1 MVRDVCAFCGTISC
15 NWLSVTYEKKG
26 KDTFARKAI
35 SVGICIAVESRTCV
49 CKNESV
55 TSATMR
61 TRMQYKCSQKKALN
75 LFHQLRKH
83 QSRHNC
89 WLHSLRASPFLFYHR
104 MRWLNASALFCSS
117 HLTIIPGLKIKPSFI
132 YYNFICIIIS
142 RCSVC
147 FCSFFKK
154 IHSHV
159 HRDGLHAILCTC
171 KIPSPK
177 ITKQQM
183 NMNMKMNRNRKR
195 EREREGKNRITFP

>member
-1 MVRDVCAFCGTISC
+1 MCAHFVAQYHAIDCQSLMKRREKI
-15 NWLSVTYEKKG
+15 LSHEKPSQHLHRG
-26 KDTFARKAI
+26 RKPD
-35 SVGICIAVESRTCV
+35 SCV

-147 FCSFFKK
+147 FCSF
-154 IHSHV
+154 S
-159 HRDGLHAILCTC
+159 
-171 KIPSPK
+171 
-177 ITKQQM
+177 
-183 NMNMKMNRNRKR
+183 
-195 EREREGKNRITFP
+195 